1 MKVYIVAAM
10 AVAGAMLSGCVST
23 IPIDYS
29 PSSTLTATGAVQVGN
44 FRYLPAITGKMKPNQ
59 IHNTA
64 MGDVLLDKNIDVYFR
79 NALFTELRFVGVKV
93 GTGDKTLTGEIR
105 DFNIDDLGYSVDWT
119 LDVDYKVT
127 DASGKT
133 LFEADKTTKNH
144 TAKFINAIGA
154 LGLQVKGNIE
164 ALIQDPN
171 FIQAIN

>member
-29 PSSTLTATGAVQVGN
+29 PSSTLTAAGAVQVGN

-64 MGDVLLDKNIDVYFR
+64 MGDVLLDKNIDVYFW
-79 NALFTELRFVGVKV
+79 NALFTELQFVGVKV

-105 DFNIDDLGYSVDWT
+105 DFNIDDLGYSVD
-119 LDVDYKVT
+119 
-127 DASGKT
+127 
-133 LFEADKTTKNH
+133 
-144 TAKFINAIGA
+144 
-154 LGLQVKGNIE
+154 
-164 ALIQDPN
+164 
-171 FIQAIN
+171 